1 MEIESSPM
9 YGSQGHGKAYR
20 SILIHFQTQSD
31 LDEFHRGLETAMR
44 PLSRPLLGILEEKYD
59 KFDAVREAQSRED
72 WSKAGMPHFENI
84 ERKRFKKFRF
94 FVRDAKT
101 VDVFEVLLKQ
111 RITPISDKTRTIKS
125 YNFPIRPVIPV
136 CHKRFISDKRMRPRY
151 PVYIISKG
159 RYDSRLTSK
168 ALESMGVRY
177 SIVVEPQEYE
187 AYSRVIDKNK
197 ILTLPFKNLGQGS
210 IPARNW
216 VWEHSI
222 RSGHKRHWILDD
234 NLSNFIMRSDSSKI
248 KCLTGNIF
256 CAAEDYVDR
265 YTNVG
270 LAGFNYQ
277 QFVLDG
283 TQQSPVT
290 LNTRIYSC
298 ILIDNSL
305 THRWRGKYNEDTD
318 LSLRI
323 LKDGLCTILFNAFL
337 VIKASTMK
345 MQGGNTDEVYQGG
358 LKRLAFAESLQE
370 QHPDVVRVVRRFG
383 RWHHLVNYHS
393 FHDNKLLLRKKR
405 RAHRDYRI
413 VMAIYDKCGKDM
425 VRIRDEVGDIKALLP
440 TVQGFKRLWN
450 MLFP

>member
-1 MEIESSPM
+1 M
-9 YGSQGHGKAYR
+9 YGSQGPREAYR
-20 SILIHFQTQSD
+20 SILIHFNTQRD
-31 LDEFHRGLETAMR
+31 VDEFHHGLATALR
-44 PLSRPLLGILEEKYD
+44 PLNRSLLGILEEKYT
-59 KFDAVREAQSRED
+59 KFDAVRETQSRLD
-72 WSKAGMPHFENI
+72 WLASGMPQFENTDQSRF
-84 ERKRFKKFRF
+84 RKMRF

-101 VDVFEVLLKQ
+101 VDVFEILLKQ
-111 RITPISDKTRTIKS
+111 RITPTSDISRTTKS
-125 YNFPIRPVIPV
+125 YSFPVRPVNQI

-151 PVYIISKG
+151 PLYIISKG
-159 RYDSRLTSK
+159 RYDSRMTSK
-168 ALESMGVRY
+168 ALEGMGVRY

-187 AYSRVIDKNK
+187 AYSLVIDKSK
-197 ILTLPFKNLGQGS
+197 ILTLPFQNLGQGS

-234 NLSNFIMRSDSSKI
+234 NLLNFLMRSANSKI
-248 KCLTGNIF
+248 TCLTGNIF
-256 CAAEDYVDR
+256 CAAEDYVDQ

-277 QFVLDG
+277 QFVPDDL
-283 TQQSPVT
+283 QKQPVT

-318 LSLRI
+318 LSLRV

-337 VIKASTMK
+337 VTKALTMK
-345 MQGGNTDEVYQGG
+345 MPGGNTDEVYQGG
-358 LKRLAFAESLQE
+358 VKRLAFAESLQK

-393 FHDNKLLLRKKR
+393 FHDNKLLMRKR
-405 RAHRDYRI
+405 QRAHRDYKI

-425 VRIRDEVGDIKALLP
+425 VRIQDDVGNIRALLP